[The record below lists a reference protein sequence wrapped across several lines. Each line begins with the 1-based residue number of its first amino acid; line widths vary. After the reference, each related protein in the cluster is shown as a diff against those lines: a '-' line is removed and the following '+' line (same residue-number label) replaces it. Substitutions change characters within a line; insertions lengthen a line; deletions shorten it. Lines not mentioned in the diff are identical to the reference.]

1 MDTHLSPPPLSREL
15 LTIEQVAQR
24 WGVSRDLVELAIKQG
39 HLKCLRLSPRNIRV
53 AVEALEEYEAQ
64 ASLGLSPLERQ
75 AIHTRANGP
84 SSTTNASTTRTGQE
98 NKKRGRVSGQQERLL
113 SAPRRSSS

>member
-1 MDTHLSPPPLSREL
+1 MTALSHVPLSREL
-15 LTIEQVAQR
+15 LTIQQVAER
-24 WGVSRDLVELAIKQG
+24 WDVSRDLVELAIKQG

-75 AIHTRANGP
+75 ATPTAANGP
-84 SSTTNASTTRTGQE
+84 SSTTTALTTQGAPAS
-98 NKKRGRVSGQQERLL
+98 KKRGRESGQQERLL
-113 SAPRRSSS
+113 KS

>member
-1 MDTHLSPPPLSREL
+1 MNTALSPPPLSREL
-15 LTIEQVAQR
+15 LTIQQVAER
-24 WGVSRDLVELAIKQG
+24 WDVSRDLVELAIKQG

-75 AIHTRANGP
+75 GIHTMANGR
-84 SSTTNASTTRTGQE
+84 SSTTSASTTPADPER
-98 NKKRGRVSGQQERLL
+98 KKRGRASGQQERLL